1 MNELRDYFEHNEK
14 RLINK
19 FDHYFDVYDRYF
31 NQYRN
36 KKITIVEIGVY
47 QGGSLQMWRKYFG
60 PEATIWGIDIDLRC
74 KQLEDENTHI
84 LIGSQED
91 PQFLRSIVDKIGPID
106 ILIDDGGHTQD
117 QQIVSFEELYKHIKI
132 GGLYLC
138 EDVHTSYMN
147 AYGGGLKRN
156 GTFIEYTKSLIDQ
169 LNAHYTEQPNFMVDD
184 FTRTTNTIHYYD
196 SIVLFEKRAMVKPS
210 SKMTG
215 QWSFEYDKS
224 KKTFAEKFKFH
235 LLVRTNK
242 VLQNLKLKGIFVDE
256 MLRLSSKG

>member
-1 MNELRDYFEHNEK
+1 MNELRNYFEQHEG

-19 FDHYFDVYDRYF
+19 FDHYFDVYERYF
-31 NQYRN
+31 NQFRN

-60 PEATIWGIDIDLRC
+60 NEATIWGIDIDPRC
-74 KQLEDENTHI
+74 KQLEEENTHI

-91 PQFLRSIVDKIGPID
+91 RSFLRSIIDKIGPID

-117 QQIVSFEELYKHIKI
+117 QQIVTFEEMYKYIKI
-132 GGLYLC
+132 GGIYLC

-147 AYGGGLKRN
+147 AYGGGNKRN

-169 LNAHYTEQPNFMVDD
+169 LNAHYSEQTSFIVDD

-215 QWSFEYDKS
+215 EWSFKNDVTKKS
-224 KKTFAEKFKFH
+224 YFEKAKFYTIVK
-235 LLVRTNK
+235 LNK
-242 VLQNLKLKGIFVDE
+242 ILQSLKIKGIFIDE
-256 MLRLSSKG
+256 MLKG